1 MRRPWYQAQPRSA
14 ALMAGVL
21 FVLVTMG
28 HFAIDGAGE
37 AVDILY
43 CLPVALLAVTF
54 GLWGGLTG
62 AVIGFLLFAL
72 SESVDGT
79 GDIDATGWL
88 ARAAGLLLLGLLL
101 GHTTDRIEISQRN
114 AEAAREV
121 RSRIQETAQRQA
133 AALEISDSILQHVAA
148 AKWMVEQGRN
158 EQAIDLLSTTLEK
171 GQRMVGDV
179 LPARHVTG
187 THKCQDPTS

>member
-21 FVLVTMG
+21 FLLVTMG
-28 HFAIDGAGE
+28 HFATDGAGE

-62 AVIGFLLFAL
+62 AVIGFLLFTI

-79 GDIDATGWL
+79 GDIDATGWQAL
-88 ARAAGLLLLGLLL
+88 LEHARG
-101 GHTTDRIEISQRN
+101 ES
-114 AEAAREV
+114 
-121 RSRIQETAQRQA
+121 
-133 AALEISDSILQHVAA
+133 AALRATFAD
-148 AKWMVEQGRN
+148 
-158 EQAIDLLSTTLEK
+158 
-171 GQRMVGDV
+171 
-179 LPARHVTG
+179 
-187 THKCQDPTS
+187 